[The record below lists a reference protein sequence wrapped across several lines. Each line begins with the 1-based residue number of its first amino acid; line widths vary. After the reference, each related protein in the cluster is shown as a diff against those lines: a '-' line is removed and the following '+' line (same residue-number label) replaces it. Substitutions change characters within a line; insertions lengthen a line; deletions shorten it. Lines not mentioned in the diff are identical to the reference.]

1 MSNYPKILQMLEI
14 VADHLGEELLAK
26 MAFVGGCTT
35 GLLITDALV
44 LEQIRATD
52 DVDVIVEVLG
62 HGDYARLQQQ
72 LRARGFRESS
82 EDEVVCRWRLGSLI
96 VDIMPTDERI
106 LGFSNRW
113 YPAALAS
120 AQWYQLSVS
129 RRIRVVTPVYFLA
142 TKIDA
147 FQHRGHQDFLAS
159 RDMEDILSL
168 IDGRENLCDEVMVAR
183 DDVRL
188 AMAEAMMGFLRAS
201 DFEYAV
207 QSIAQDFQREKGL
220 FKRLDRLA
228 DKFEWQ

>member
-168 IDGRENLCDEVMVAR
+168 IDGRENLCDEVMVC
-183 DDVRL
+183 D
-188 AMAEAMMGFLRAS
+188 
-201 DFEYAV
+201 
-207 QSIAQDFQREKGL
+207 
-220 FKRLDRLA
+220 
-228 DKFEWQ
+228 

>member
-1 MSNYPKILQMLEI
+1 MSNQSKILQMLGV

-35 GLLITDALV
+35 GLLITDTLT

-62 HGDYARLQQQ
+62 HGDYTKLQQQ
-72 LRARGFRESS
+72 LRERGFRESS
-82 EDEVVCRWRLGSLI
+82 EDDVVCRWRLNALI

-120 AQWYQLSVS
+120 AQWYELSVS
-129 RRIRVVTPVYFLA
+129 RCIRVVSPVYFLA
-142 TKIDA
+142 TKITA
-147 FQHRGHQDFLAS
+147 FQHRGNQDFLAS

-168 IDGRENLCDEVMVAR
+168 IDGREDLCDEVLVAS

-188 AMAEAMMGFLRAS
+188 AISEAIKGFLPGETWLPCS
-201 DFEYAV
+201 
-207 QSIAQDFQREKGL
+207 
-220 FKRLDRLA
+220 
-228 DKFEWQ
+228 

>member
-35 GLLITDALV
+35 GLLITDTLV

-52 DVDVIVEVLG
+52 DVDVIVDVLG
-62 HGDYARLQQQ
+62 HGDYTKLQQQ
-72 LRARGFRESS
+72 LRERGFRESS
-82 EDEVVCRWRLGSLI
+82 KDEVVCRWRLNSLI

-113 YPAALAS
+113 YPAALAA
-120 AQWYQLSVS
+120 AQWYQLSVNH
-129 RRIRVVTPVYFLA
+129 RIRVVTPVYFLA

-147 FQHRGHQDFLAS
+147 FQHRGNQDFLAS

-168 IDGRENLCDEVMVAR
+168 IDGREDLCDEVMVAR

-188 AMAEAMMGFLRAS
+188 AIAEAMMGFLRAS

-207 QSIAQDFQREKGL
+207 QSIAQDFQREKWL

-228 DKFEWQ
+228 DKG

>member
-82 EDEVVCRWRLGSLI
+82 EDEVVCRWRFDRQSC
-96 VDIMPTDERI
+96 VPTN
-106 LGFSNRW
+106 FTTN
-113 YPAALAS
+113 
-120 AQWYQLSVS
+120 
-129 RRIRVVTPVYFLA
+129 
-142 TKIDA
+142 KI
-147 FQHRGHQDFLAS
+147 S
-159 RDMEDILSL
+159 
-168 IDGRENLCDEVMVAR
+168 
-183 DDVRL
+183 
-188 AMAEAMMGFLRAS
+188 
-201 DFEYAV
+201 
-207 QSIAQDFQREKGL
+207 
-220 FKRLDRLA
+220 
-228 DKFEWQ
+228 